1 MVARTGGGRA
11 AVALAGGADDDPV
24 MRSLAAL
31 IVLAACGAGTPVEPE
46 EPKRD
51 PKEAIREARG
61 LIDEAYRSLRS
72 GDVVGLQPILAPDLF
87 FVGPGPADVGLDRS
101 AALALGQEY
110 VDDRQKHKLKSYS
123 LEVFAGPNGRS
134 AYAIDQ
140 LEFDGTAFAVTVV
153 AAEVGDMWMI
163 TTIAISRAVSAKRL
177 DSAAVLAELPA
188 WRPSTTEDEPAH
200 AKAPRQLVEALTL
213 AASDLDARLT
223 QYGKDPDA
231 AYVGPS
237 PDEVILGT
245 KALGKKWKKRAPAW
259 EIDASL
265 GGATSDERL
274 VWVLANARDA
284 ARPAKD
290 DRDRDD
296 RDRDDRDRRRRRDDD
311 EADAAEP
318 PAAAPRR
325 LFAIYRDDG
334 GEAGWRLAVLHAAVA
349 LAR

>member
-1 MVARTGGGRA
+1 MVARTAAERA
-11 AVALAGGADDDPV
+11 TVAIAGVADDDPT
-24 MRSLAAL
+24 MRPLAAL

-87 FVGPGPADVGLDRS
+87 FVGPGPSDVGLDRS
-101 AALALGQEY
+101 AALALGQEH
-110 VDDRQKHKLKSYS
+110 VDDRQKHKLKSFG

-153 AAEVGDMWMI
+153 VAEVGEMWMI
-163 TTIAISRAVSAKRL
+163 TTIAVSRAVSAKRL
-177 DSAAVLAELPA
+177 DGAAVLDELPP

-237 PDEVILGT
+237 PDEVILGA

-259 EIDASL
+259 EIEASF
-265 GGATSDERL
+265 GGATPDERL

-284 ARPAKD
+284 TPVAKD
-290 DRDRDD
+290 DRDRDE
-296 RDRDDRDRRRRRDDD
+296 RDRDRDRRRRRDDD

>member
-1 MVARTGGGRA
+1 M
-11 AVALAGGADDDPV
+11 
-24 MRSLAAL
+24 
-31 IVLAACGAGTPVEPE
+31 
-46 EPKRD
+46 
-51 PKEAIREARG
+51 
-61 LIDEAYRSLRS
+61 
-72 GDVVGLQPILAPDLF
+72 VGLQPILAPDLF

-213 AASDLDARLT
+213 AASDLDARLP
-223 QYGKDPDA
+223 QSGKDPDA

-245 KALGKKWKKRAPAW
+245 QALGPTWTKRASRPQGRRMSR
-259 EIDASL
+259 ASN
-265 GGATSDERL
+265 GRSQRGAAT
-274 VWVLANARDA
+274 
-284 ARPAKD
+284 
-290 DRDRDD
+290 
-296 RDRDDRDRRRRRDDD
+296 
-311 EADAAEP
+311 
-318 PAAAPRR
+318 
-325 LFAIYRDDG
+325 
-334 GEAGWRLAVLHAAVA
+334 
-349 LAR
+349 